1 MEWLQ
6 SPLSLLPR
14 TGYENP
20 TVVPLGHGSYLNA
33 VGLTNPGAEA
43 FSSEI
48 SSNRDIPIIVSLV
61 SSSEEDFPQ
70 LVNYFDSLNIIG
82 YEINLSCPHVKKM
95 GLDIGDDPEMVSKIV
110 KSVKR
115 GYRKPVIV
123 KVGIGSADVVRN
135 LKSSCKSWC

>member
-6 SPLSLLPR
+6 SPLAYCLEQDMKILQLYLLV
-14 TGYENP
+14 TGAD
-20 TVVPLGHGSYLNA
+20 LNA

-61 SSSEEDFPQ
+61 GSSEEDFPQ

-110 KSVKR
+110 KAVKR
-115 GYRKPVIV
+115 GTKASYRKGGNRV
-123 KVGIGSADVVRN
+123 S
-135 LKSSCKSWC
+135 